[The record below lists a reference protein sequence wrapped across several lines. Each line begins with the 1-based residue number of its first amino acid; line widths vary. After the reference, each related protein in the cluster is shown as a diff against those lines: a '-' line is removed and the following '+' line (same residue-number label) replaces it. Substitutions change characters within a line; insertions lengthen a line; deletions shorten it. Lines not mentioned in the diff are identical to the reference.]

1 MVIRPLPAGLRSTTL
16 TNRSTHNNYFKLM
29 VHRGGFEPPYVI
41 DGQIYSLL
49 PLTTR
54 PPVHFCSVCPVKPPV
69 FIRQETTSSRQTP
82 RIEEALDT
90 LKESSGGLRDQN
102 GGSTTK
108 TQSLSTEELNLFQ
121 LSELE
126 LAKGLEPPTL

>member
-1 MVIRPLPAGLRSTTL
+1 
-16 TNRSTHNNYFKLM
+16 M

-54 PPVHFCSVCPVKPPV
+54 PPVHSLPDNSNAQHSSQPIKSVVD
-69 FIRQETTSSRQTP
+69 SNG
-82 RIEEALDT
+82 
-90 LKESSGGLRDQN
+90 ESSGNTNLEGMTGGLHSQN
-102 GGSTTK
+102 GRAVQPNPIFISCCGK
-108 TQSLSTEELNLFQ
+108 
-121 LSELE
+121 LE